1 MTFSFPSSVRNLT
14 ILAGLLL
21 AAACGGDK
29 DKAPAIT
36 TQAVQRRDIVID
48 ASATGVVEP
57 INVVEVK
64 SKAGG
69 QIVKMPVE
77 TGTSVKPGDLLVQIE
92 TRDVQNQYDQAAAAL
107 SAARSRLAVASAAK
121 RRADELFKGRIITA
135 TEHEAAQLD
144 YANAQSA
151 LVAARTSLDINKQRL
166 EDATVRAP
174 VAGTVIE
181 KTVSLGTVITSATG
195 AFGGGTT
202 LLKMADLGSVRIRA
216 LFNETDIGQV
226 QPGQNATVVVDAYP
240 DRRFQGTVE
249 KIEPQAV
256 VQQNVTMF
264 PVLVTLQNREGLLKP
279 GMNGETSVLVDQRT
293 NVLAVPNDAVRNPR
307 EAAATAPMLGLDADS
322 VRAAVATQMASLGGR
337 GGQRQGGD
345 APAGGLTQTSRGD
358 VELGVQQAGQ
368 GAQGGGPGG
377 QGFQMPE
384 VTDAQCATVTAA
396 FAKKPAEQAKLDAL
410 RQQMMSGEID
420 RDAMRTQSQQIYS
433 AVGVDARI
441 AAACRR
447 RTMQGGPGGASAGAP
462 GAGSATTVITGQQ
475 RGSMGAG
482 AGAGAASGA
491 AAGAG
496 RGAGGASAFQ
506 GGAQGGGQARG
517 RRRPGLVFV
526 KKGESFEP
534 RLVMLGASNFDY
546 TEVVSGVN
554 EGEQVAML
562 AAAALQAQRQQN
574 QDRIRQQT
582 GVPGMTQQP
591 GGGAG
596 GAGGGAG
603 GGGRAGGGGGGGA
616 GGAGGGGGGG
626 GRGP

>member
-1 MTFSFPSSVRNLT
+1 MISSHHPPVRKLST
-14 ILAGLLL
+14 LAAFVLLAG
-21 AAACGGDK
+21 CGGK
-29 DKAPAIT
+29 NDKAVPIS

-57 INVVEVK
+57 INIVEVK
-64 SKAGG
+64 SKASG

-77 TGTSVKPGDLLVQIE
+77 TGTQVKPGDLLVQIE
-92 TRDVQNQYDQAAAAL
+92 TRDVQNQYDQQAAAL
-107 SAARSRLAVASAAK
+107 SAARSRLEVATAAK

-135 TEHEAAQLD
+135 AEHETAQLD

-174 VAGTVIE
+174 VAGTIIE

-226 QPGQNATVVVDAYP
+226 QPGQSATVIVDAYP
-240 DRRFQGTVE
+240 DRRFTGTVE

-264 PVLVTLQNREGLLKP
+264 PVLVTLQNLEGLLKP

-293 NVLAVPNDAVRNPR
+293 NVLAVPNDALRNPR
-307 EAAATAPMLGLDADS
+307 EAAATAPILGLNPDS
-322 VRAAVATQMASLGGR
+322 VRASVATQMASLGGR
-337 GGQRQGGD
+337 GGPRPGADTQ
-345 APAGGLTQTSRGD
+345 AGGLTQTSRGD
-358 VELGVQQAGQ
+358 VALDQQQ
-368 GAQGGGPGG
+368 GAQGGG
-377 QGFQMPE
+377 QGFQLPD
-384 VTDAQCATVTAA
+384 VTDAQCAAVTAA
-396 FAKKPAEQAKLDAL
+396 MAKKPAEAAKLDAL
-410 RQQMMSGEID
+410 RQQMMSGQLD
-420 RDAMRTQSQQIYS
+420 REAMRTQSQAIYT
-433 AVGVDARI
+433 ALGVDSRV

-447 RTMQGGPGGASAGAP
+447 RAFQGGAGAP
-462 GAGSATTVITGQQ
+462 GGANAAAGGAQQ
-475 RGSMGAG
+475 RAP
-482 AGAGAASGA
+482 GAASGA
-491 AAGAG
+491 GRPGAP
-496 RGAGGASAFQ
+496 
-506 GGAQGGGQARG
+506 GGAQASAGSNAGGFAAAGFQNGGGQPRP

-526 KKGESFEP
+526 KKGQTFEP

-546 TEVVSGVN
+546 TEVISGVT

-562 AAAALQAQRQQN
+562 AAAALQAQREQN

-582 GVPGMTQQP
+582 GVPGMQQQ
-591 GGGAG
+591 
-596 GAGGGAG
+596 
-603 GGGRAGGGGGGGA
+603 GGGGGA
-616 GGAGGGGGGG
+616 GGAGGAGGRAGAGGGGARAGGGGVGGGGGG
-626 GRGP
+626 GRGQ

>member
-1 MTFSFPSSVRNLT
+1 MISSHPSPVRKLST
-14 ILAGLLL
+14 L
-21 AAACGGDK
+21 AAFLLVAGCGGK
-29 DKAPAIT
+29 SDKALPVS

-64 SKAGG
+64 SKASG

-77 TGTSVKPGDLLVQIE
+77 TGTQVKPGDLLVQIE
-92 TRDVQNQYDQAAAAL
+92 TRDVQNQYDQQAAAL
-107 SAARSRLAVASAAK
+107 AAARSRLEVATAAK

-135 TEHEAAQLD
+135 AEHETAQLD

-226 QPGQNATVVVDAYP
+226 QPGQSATVVVDAYP
-240 DRRFQGTVE
+240 ERRFTGTVE

-264 PVLVTLQNREGLLKP
+264 PVLVTLQNLEGLLKP

-307 EAAATAPMLGLDADS
+307 EAAATAPMLGLNPDS
-322 VRAAVATQMASLGGR
+322 VRASVSTQMASLGGR
-337 GGQRQGGD
+337 GGQRQGAD
-345 APAGGLTQTSRGD
+345 TPAGGLTQTSRGD
-358 VELGVQQAGQ
+358 VALDQQQ
-368 GAQGGGPGG
+368 GAQGGGG
-377 QGFQMPE
+377 QGFQLPD
-384 VTDAQCATVTAA
+384 VTDAQCAAVTAA
-396 FAKKPAEQAKLDAL
+396 MAKKPAEAAKLDAL
-410 RQQMMSGEID
+410 RQQMMSGQLD
-420 RDAMRTQSQQIYS
+420 RDAMRTQSQAIYT
-433 AVGVDARI
+433 ALGVDGRV

-447 RTMQGGPGGASAGAP
+447 RAFQGGAGGAGAAAGPNAAAG
-462 GAGSATTVITGQQ
+462 GAQQ
-475 RGSMGAG
+475 RGAG
-482 AGAGAASGA
+482 AGAPNGAGRPGGTGGAAVGGA
-491 AAGAG
+491 QAGARGNLAGAG
-496 RGAGGASAFQ
+496 FGQ
-506 GGAQGGGQARG
+506 NGGQGRT

-526 KKGESFEP
+526 KKGQTFEP

-546 TEVVSGVN
+546 TEVISGVA
-554 EGEQVAML
+554 EGDQVAML

-574 QDRIRQQT
+574 NDRIRQQT
-582 GVPGMTQQP
+582 GVPGMNQQQ
-591 GGGAG
+591 
-596 GAGGGAG
+596 
-603 GGGRAGGGGGGGA
+603 GGGGA
-616 GGAGGGGGGG
+616 GGAGGAGGRAGGGAAGGGGGGGGGG
-626 GRGP
+626 GRAP

>member
-1 MTFSFPSSVRNLT
+1 MTSSHPFPVRKLST
-14 ILAGLLL
+14 LAIFLV
-21 AAACGGDK
+21 AAACGGKK
-29 DKAPAIT
+29 DNELSIS

-107 SAARSRLAVASAAK
+107 AASQSRLEVASAAK

-151 LVAARTSLDINKQRL
+151 LVSARTSLDINKQRL

-174 VAGTVIE
+174 VVGTVIE

-202 LLKMADLGSVRIRA
+202 LLKMADLSAVRIRA

-226 QPGQNATVVVDAYP
+226 QPGQTATVIVDAYP
-240 DRRFQGTVE
+240 DRRFTGTVE

-264 PVLVTLQNREGLLKP
+264 PVLVTLQNLEGLLKP

-307 EAAATAPMLGLDADS
+307 EAAATAPMLGLDAET
-322 VRAAVATQMASLGGR
+322 VRSAVATQMASMGGR
-337 GGQRQGGD
+337 GGPRAGGD
-345 APAGGLTQTSRGD
+345 SPAGGLTQTSRGE
-358 VELGVQQAGQ
+358 VALSQQ
-368 GAQGGGPGG
+368 GAQGAGPQG
-377 QGFQMPE
+377 QFQMPD

-396 FAKKPAEQAKLDAL
+396 LAKKPAEAAKLDAL
-410 RQQMMSGEID
+410 RQQMMSGELD
-420 RDAMRTQSQQIYS
+420 RDAMRTQSQAIYT
-433 AVGVDARI
+433 ALGVDARI
-441 AAACRR
+441 AGACRR
-447 RTMQGGPGGASAGAP
+447 RAFQGAAGGPGAAPSAA
-462 GAGSATTVITGQQ
+462 AAAGQQ
-475 RGSMGAG
+475 RSG
-482 AGAGAASGA
+482 AGAGAARGNGAGAQAGTRGGFA
-491 AAGAG
+491 AAG
-496 RGAGGASAFQ
+496 S
-506 GGAQGGGQARG
+506 QGGGQARGG

-526 KKGESFEP
+526 KKDKTFEP

-546 TEVVSGVN
+546 TEVVSGVT

-582 GVPGMTQQP
+582 GLPGMQQQP
-591 GGGAG
+591 AGGAGAG
-596 GAGGGAG
+596 GA
-603 GGGRAGGGGGGGA
+603 GA

-626 GRGP
+626 GRIGGGGGGGGGGGARGP

>member
-1 MTFSFPSSVRNLT
+1 MISSHPSPVRKLT
-14 ILAGLLL
+14 ALAALLL
-21 AAACGGDK
+21 IAGCGDKK
-29 DKAPAIT
+29 DKAPAIS

-64 SKAGG
+64 SKASG

-77 TGTSVKPGDLLVQIE
+77 TGTLVKPGDLLVQIE

-107 SAARSRLAVASAAK
+107 AAARSRLEVAEAAK
-121 RRADELFKGRIITA
+121 RRADELFKGRIITSP
-135 TEHEAAQLD
+135 EHETAQLD

-174 VAGTVIE
+174 VAGTIID

-202 LLKMADLGSVRIRA
+202 LLKMADLGQVRIRA

-226 QPGQNATVVVDAYP
+226 QPGQSATVIVDAYP
-240 DRRFQGTVE
+240 DRRFNGTVE

-264 PVLVTLQNREGLLKP
+264 PVLVTLQNLEGLLKP

-307 EAAATAPMLGLDADS
+307 EAAATAPMLGLDPEA
-322 VRAAVATQMASLGGR
+322 VRTSVATQMASLGGR

-345 APAGGLTQTSRGD
+345 TPSGGLTQTSRGD
-358 VELGVQQAGQ
+358 VALDPQQ

-377 QGFQMPE
+377 QGFQMPD
-384 VTDAQCATVTAA
+384 VTDAQCNAVTAA
-396 FAKKPAEQAKLDAL
+396 LAKKPAEAAKLEAL
-410 RQQMMSGEID
+410 RQQMMNGQLD
-420 RDAMRTQSQQIYS
+420 REAMRTQSQAIY
-433 AVGVDARI
+433 AALGVDARV
-441 AAACRR
+441 AGACRR
-447 RTMQGGPGGASAGAP
+447 RAFQSGMGGPGGAAPTGAP
-462 GAGSATTVITGQQ
+462 AAGQQ
-475 RGSMGAG
+475 RGAAG
-482 AGAGAASGA
+482 AGGTTAARGA
-491 AAGAG
+491 AAGAQG
-496 RGAGGASAFQ
+496 AGPRGNFAGAAGAGFQNGGQPRGA
-506 GGAQGGGQARG
+506 

-526 KKGESFEP
+526 KKGETFEP

-546 TEVVSGVN
+546 TEVISGVA

-582 GVPGMTQQP
+582 GVPGMQQQP
-591 GGGAG
+591 AGGGAG
-596 GAGGGAG
+596 GAGG
-603 GGGRAGGGGGGGA
+603 RAGGA
-616 GGAGGGGGGG
+616 AGAGGGGGGG